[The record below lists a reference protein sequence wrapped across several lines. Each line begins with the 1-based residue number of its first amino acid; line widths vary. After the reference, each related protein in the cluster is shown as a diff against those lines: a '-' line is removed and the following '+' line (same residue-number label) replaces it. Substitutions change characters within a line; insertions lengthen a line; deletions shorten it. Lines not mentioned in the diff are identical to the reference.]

1 MFERDGDKSLKED
14 LLDYGYSFTSSE
26 WKKFDD
32 KIKSDI
38 LMNFRLAYL
47 TDGDVNWCEE
57 LGTVLANDEIIDGVS
72 ERGMAYITEVAYSRP
87 ITLLKKMLTNIILI
101 ISITSAARNPLI
113 IICVFSFFI
122 SNSRAASST
131 ISISPIVPRT
141 GTRLSRNSK
150 LL

>member
-14 LLDYGYSFTSSE
+14 LIDYGYSFTSSE

-57 LGTVLANDEIIDGVS
+57 LGTVLANDEIIKLAMIETRESLENLDS
-72 ERGMAYITEVAYSRP
+72 
-87 ITLLKKMLTNIILI
+87 MLEY
-101 ISITSAARNPLI
+101 
-113 IICVFSFFI
+113 
-122 SNSRAASST
+122 
-131 ISISPIVPRT
+131 
-141 GTRLSRNSK
+141 
-150 LL
+150 